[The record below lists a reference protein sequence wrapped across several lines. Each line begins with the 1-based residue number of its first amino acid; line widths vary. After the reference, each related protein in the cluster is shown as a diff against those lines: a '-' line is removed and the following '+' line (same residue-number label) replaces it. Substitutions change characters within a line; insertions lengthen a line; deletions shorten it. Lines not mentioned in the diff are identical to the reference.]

1 VVVAAQAASQL
12 VTLAVLAVLYRRVGV
27 ESFGL
32 LGMVTPLLVLVR
44 VFVSSGLDVAAVQRA
59 ELSDRQVSALF
70 WINQGLG
77 LAMAALVAAAAP
89 LLVWFYGKDLLLPLT
104 LALAGTSIVH
114 ALGMQHQ
121 ALMQRRLRLGRL
133 ALIRLAALSLGG
145 VAGIVAA
152 LAGWGVWALVAQQYV
167 ELASLAALAW
177 WAEPW
182 RPGLAYGRLRTPH
195 APREGVRHAE
205 RDACDAG
212 PLVRF
217 GGFYT
222 LSSLMFYL
230 VGNVDRILIGYVLGA
245 KALGLYG
252 QARNLM
258 MKPVGIVL
266 TPLTGIML
274 PALSRAAHDRGLYVR
289 LLLGFSRFIA
299 LTMLPAAVGL
309 AIVAPE
315 AMRVLGGP
323 QWTDAGPVLAI
334 LALALLVQ
342 GFFDALGSVLASA
355 GRADRLAYA
364 SIVIAIVLS
373 ASFATGL
380 TLGRRTGEPPQDGEE
395 TRVDSDVGR
404 IGNPSSKGTGLSDGL
419 PIRPTGKPTRNI
431 LPALQGVALGYSASM
446 LLLVFPCY
454 LIFALRTV
462 GVAPRDW
469 LGQLFPAAPA
479 AGLMGLVVAACH
491 GLLGIVWRLSDPALL
506 AVEVLVGATVYL
518 CLVRRDIAWLLR
530 QGLPSRSPKDG
541 QVR

>member
-1 VVVAAQAASQL
+1 LDLPDLAVNAFRRNTWVVAAAQAASQL
-12 VTLAVLAVLYRRVGV
+12 VSLAVLAVLYRRVGV

-70 WINQGLG
+70 WINQAMG
-77 LAMAALVAAAAP
+77 LAMAAAVAAAAP
-89 LLVWFYGKDLLLPLT
+89 LAVWFYGKQMLLSLT
-104 LALAGTSIVH
+104 LALAGTSIVN
-114 ALGMQHQ
+114 ALGTQHQ
-121 ALMQRRLRLGRL
+121 ALLQRRLRLGLL
-133 ALIRLAALSLGG
+133 ALIRLGALSLGG

-152 LAGWGVWALVAQQYV
+152 LAGGGVWALVAQQYV

-182 RPGLAYGRLRTPH
+182 RPCTPH
-195 APREGVRHAE
+195 APREGSCGTPHAPREAMRDAEHAGVRHAE
-205 RDACDAG
+205 RDEYEAG

-217 GGFYT
+217 GGYYT

-230 VGNVDRILIGYVLGA
+230 VGNVDRILIGYALGE

-274 PALSRAAHDRGLYVR
+274 PALSRAAHDRGLYER

-323 QWTDAGPVLAI
+323 QWADAGPVLAI

-373 ASFATGL
+373 ASFALGL
-380 TLGRRTGEPPQDGEE
+380 TLGRRAGEP
-395 TRVDSDVGR
+395 
-404 IGNPSSKGTGLSDGL
+404 LW
-419 PIRPTGKPTRNI
+419 
-431 LPALQGVALGYSASM
+431 GVALGYSAAM
-446 LLLVFPCY
+446 LLLVFPWY
-454 LIFALRTV
+454 LAFALRTV
-462 GVAPRDW
+462 GVAYRDW

-479 AGLMGLVVAACH
+479 AGLMGLVVTLCH
-491 GLLGIVWRLSDPALL
+491 GLFGFVWRLPDPALL
-506 AVEVLVGATVYL
+506 TIEVLVGATVYL
-518 CLVRRDIAWLLR
+518 LLVRRDIAWLLR
-530 QGLPSRSPKDG
+530 QGLPSRPPKEG
-541 QVR
+541 